1 MAKRSFRKKTHKR
14 NRKMSGGFIRMNPA
28 DLGDKTHD
36 ASMKESLSQGQD
48 FSKMHE
54 GQHGGFA
61 PLNETGMLSSDLR
74 ASAHLTALD
83 QSYNEIAGMKDQ
95 SGGRSTRGGKK
106 TRRTMFGG
114 KKTRRTMLGGK
125 KSRRT
130 MLGGKRRRLSKRRT
144 HGGASEGA
152 PVVNSGDQLILPSST
167 TLPNLNPEWK
177 LAEDPNSFV
186 PTSVL
191 TTAQN

>member
-28 DLGDKTHD
+28 DLGDTTHD
-36 ASMKESLSQGQD
+36 ASMKESLSQGQE

-54 GQHGGFA
+54 NQHGGFA

-95 SGGRSTRGGKK
+95 SGGRSRRRKS
-106 TRRTMFGG
+106 RRTTRGG

-125 KSRRT
+125 KSRRSS
-130 MLGGKRRRLSKRRT
+130 RRRT
-144 HGGASEGA
+144 HGGASEGS
-152 PVVNSGDQLILPSST
+152 PVVNSGDQLILPPSM

-191 TTAQN
+191 TEAQN